1 MKFHI
6 QRHLYK
12 PEESSGSCYPTV
24 YACLLDMELDR
35 VPHFNLFYWFPDQ
48 KKNIAQYLQN
58 RFLDGRPITT
68 DGIEE
73 HKKEN
78 FSHFASMSDWLWEN
92 VRMFWLASQ
101 GYTEEVIEDID
112 QWLRDNPNTP
122 YLASGKS
129 SRGIEHICIY
139 MNGKLY
145 HDPHP
150 SGEGLTDI
158 WKEHPYSYLKK
169 ISKH

>member
-6 QRHLYK
+6 QRHLYI

-24 YACLLDMELDR
+24 YACLLDLDLDR
-35 VPHFNLFYWFPDQ
+35 VPHFNLFYWTTNE
-48 KKNIAQYLQN
+48 KKNISQYLQN
-58 RFLDGRPITT
+58 RFLDGKPFSES
-68 DGIEE
+68 DSEDY
-73 HKKEN
+73 KKDN
-78 FSHFASMSDWLWEN
+78 FSHFASLSANLWDN

-101 GYTEEVIEDID
+101 GYIEEGITDIES
-112 QWLRDNPNTP
+112 WLIDNPNTP

-129 SRGIEHICIY
+129 KRNIDHVCIY

-150 SGEGLTDI
+150 SGDGILKL
-158 WKEHPYSYLKK
+158 WEHPYSYLKK
-169 ISKH
+169 IS